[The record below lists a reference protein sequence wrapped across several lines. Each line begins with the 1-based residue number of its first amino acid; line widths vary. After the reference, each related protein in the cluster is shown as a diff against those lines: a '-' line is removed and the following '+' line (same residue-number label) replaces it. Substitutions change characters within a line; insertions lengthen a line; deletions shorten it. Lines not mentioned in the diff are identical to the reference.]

1 MADAPNPSPAGQA
14 HRNVLTNF
22 YREEFVKHFRCLE
35 TQREYYSEQ
44 AIREAE
50 AALCLIISQVEQL
63 CINKDVDE
71 VVSRLLR
78 KFDLVTGL
86 SARTDPRNTH

>member
-1 MADAPNPSPAGQA
+1 MADVPDLLPAGHSLQNA
-14 HRNVLTNF
+14 LTKF
-22 YREEFVKHFRCLE
+22 YREEFIKHFNCLE

-78 KFDLVTGL
+78 TFDLVTGL